1 MGTNAITI
9 KARNDSNLTKIE
21 LNDMGDCAVISTD
34 DETFFEQFD
43 SGYNSIVR
51 QAEELEAKFT
61 EIDKKYEGKEDFWSR
76 SEYATEKIRAK
87 KKLSEEIARITDS
100 IFGEGTTK
108 KLFRNIYEEIPDFVP
123 SADCFITFF
132 EQVAPEIGEIFG
144 KTIEGRNKASKERM
158 AKYIPGD
165 HKKPQKKGGPK

>member
-1 MGTNAITI
+1 MGMNTI
-9 KARNDSNLTKIE
+9 KARNDSNLTKID
-21 LNDMGDCAVISTD
+21 LNDMGDYVVISTD

-43 SGYNSIVR
+43 SGYKSIVK
-51 QAEELEAKFT
+51 QAEDLEAKFA
-61 EIDKKYEGKEDFWSR
+61 ELDKKYEGKEDFWSR
-76 SEYATEKIRAK
+76 SEHTTEKIRVK

-132 EQVAPEIGEIFG
+132 EQVAPEIGDIFG
-144 KTIEGRNKASKERM
+144 KTIEVRNEASKARM
-158 AKYIPGD
+158 AKYIPQD
-165 HKKPQKKGGPK
+165 HKKPQKKGTSK